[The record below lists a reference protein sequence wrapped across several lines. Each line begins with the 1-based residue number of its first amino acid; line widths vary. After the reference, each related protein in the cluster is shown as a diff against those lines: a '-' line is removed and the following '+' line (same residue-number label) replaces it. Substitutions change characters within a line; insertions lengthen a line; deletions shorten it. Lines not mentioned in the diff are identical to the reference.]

1 MWQRIQTVFLVLVI
15 VFNVATILLPIW
27 VFEPGTDHA
36 HELYALHYTEK
47 SNGEKITQ
55 YFPYSITAIFAV
67 ASATMAFF
75 SIRNYAN
82 RLTQL
87 KIGALNSL
95 FLLGV
100 AGPAVYF
107 ASQFVQSHQGGQYGV
122 GLWLPI
128 GAVVCNSAA
137 NWFIRKDEKLV
148 RDSDRLR

>member
-1 MWQRIQTVFLVLVI
+1 MWQRIQTVFLVFVI

-27 VFEPGTDHA
+27 VFNGGTENA

-47 SNGEKITQ
+47 TNGERVTQ

-75 SIRNYAN
+75 SIRNFKN
-82 RLTQL
+82 RILQL
-87 KIGALNSL
+87 KLGALNSL

-107 ASQFVQSHQGGQYGV
+107 ASQLAQSHQGGQYGL

-128 GAVVCNSAA
+128 GAVVCNSMA
-137 NWFIRKDEKLV
+137 NWFIRKDERMV